1 MVERG
6 GERVRCVGAL
16 RDARERRRI
25 NSARFHDTDVQLKGA
40 VPWMTYDRLRHDALH
55 LGCHGACCR
64 EASGTGARRGAA
76 LLWARESNF
85 GKAPPVAR
93 RVASTGRARQ
103 ESHRF
108 PRAVEWR
115 SLLARRVRRPSSV
128 VAEAK
133 KECSARMG
141 IQSGIQ
147 NAFSTRS
154 PCDSKLANLFLRYLL
169 PQPRARPQAR
179 HEDAPHTALRLSGA
193 MGGSR
198 NSGRRVGGGGL
209 GSVRPRLL
217 RAPRCRHARPPP
229 PPPRFLESAC
239 CPSTPSPDT
248 PYRLCTFPRRLV
260 DDRVSRA
267 RLLAT
272 ARTSAATTDDTSS
285 RATTATSR
293 ISTPTARSDR
303 ICAQ

>member
-1 MVERG
+1 MR
-6 GERVRCVGAL
+6 
-16 RDARERRRI
+16 
-25 NSARFHDTDVQLKGA
+25 LKGA
-40 VPWMTYDRLRHDALH
+40 VPQLTYDRLRHDALH
-55 LGCHGACCR
+55 LGGHGACCR
-64 EASGTGARRGAA
+64 EASGTGRSAGCG
-76 LLWARESNF
+76 LLRARESGF

-93 RVASTGRARQ
+93 RAAGAGHAWQSHT
-103 ESHRF
+103 ES

-115 SLLARRVRRPSSV
+115 SRLARRVRRPSPSTV
-128 VAEAK
+128 RQAL
-133 KECSARMG
+133 KERSARMG
-141 IQSGIQ
+141 IHSGLPVFPMQ
-147 NAFSTRS
+147 FSTRS
-154 PCDSKLANLFLRYLL
+154 PRELANLFLGDLL
-169 PQPRARPQAR
+169 LQPRARPHAR
-179 HEDAPHTALRLSGA
+179 HEDAPLTALRLSGA